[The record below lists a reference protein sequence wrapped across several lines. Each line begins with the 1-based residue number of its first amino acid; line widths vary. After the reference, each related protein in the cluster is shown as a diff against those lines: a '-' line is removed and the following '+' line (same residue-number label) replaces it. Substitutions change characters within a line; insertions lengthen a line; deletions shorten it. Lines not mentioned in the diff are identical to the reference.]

1 MATSIKGALN
11 RRISASELGAG
22 TESAEGAVSFDEV
35 VNVLEQ
41 YAILFE
47 QNLSK
52 VSKEVGNVASGD
64 LLKSFD
70 YQISPDGNTLQLFLA
85 DYYDYTNVGVKG
97 MGAKGEGDSRNAPL
111 SPYQYRNYGMNKEG
125 RRSIRN
131 YIQSGRAKIRD
142 IEKTQ
147 YKRPGAEA
155 KKRSLLDVNT
165 DTLIYLIKRY
175 GIKATRYL
183 DKTIEITFKDIG
195 EKLGEA
201 VAKDITYTINTLN
214 KK

>member
-22 TESAEGAVSFDEV
+22 TESADGAVSFDEV
-35 VNVLEQ
+35 TNVLEQ

-52 VSKEVGNVASGD
+52 VSKEVGNIGSGE
-64 LLKSFD
+64 LLKSFK
-70 YQISPDGNTLQLFLA
+70 YEVSPDGTNLKLYLN
-85 DYYDYTNVGVKG
+85 DYFDYTNVGVKG
-97 MGAKGEGDSRNAPL
+97 KDKNSRNAPN
-111 SPYQYRNYGMNKEG
+111 SPYQYRNYGMSEEG
-125 RRSIRN
+125 RKSIKN
-131 YIQSGRAKIRD
+131 YIQSGRAKISE
-142 IEKTQ
+142 IQKTK
-147 YKRPGAEA
+147 YKKIGLEA
-155 KKRSLLDVNT
+155 KKKSLIDLNT

-175 GIKATRYL
+175 GIKATHYL

-201 VAKDITYTINTLN
+201 VAKDISFTINTLN
-214 KK
+214 RK

>member
-1 MATSIKGALN
+1 M
-11 RRISASELGAG
+11 SE
-22 TESAEGAVSFDEV
+22 D
-35 VNVLEQ
+35 
-41 YAILFE
+41 
-47 QNLSK
+47 
-52 VSKEVGNVASGD
+52 
-64 LLKSFD
+64 
-70 YQISPDGNTLQLFLA
+70 
-85 DYYDYTNVGVKG
+85 
-97 MGAKGEGDSRNAPL
+97 
-111 SPYQYRNYGMNKEG
+111 G

-147 YKRPGAEA
+147 YKRAGLEA

>member
-22 TESAEGAVSFDEV
+22 TESADGAVSFDEV
-35 VNVLEQ
+35 TNVLEQ

-52 VSKEVGNVASGD
+52 VSKEVGNIGSGE
-64 LLKSFD
+64 LLKSFK
-70 YQISPDGNTLQLFLA
+70 YEVSPDGTNLKLYLN
-85 DYYDYTNVGVKG
+85 DYFDYTNVGVKG
-97 MGAKGEGDSRNAPL
+97 KDKNSRNAPN
-111 SPYQYRNYGMNKEG
+111 SPYQYRNYGMSEEG
-125 RRSIRN
+125 RKSIKN
-131 YIQSGRAKIRD
+131 YIQSGRAKISE
-142 IEKTQ
+142 IQKTK
-147 YKRPGAEA
+147 YKKIGLEA
-155 KKRSLLDVNT
+155 KKKSLIDLNT

-175 GIKATRYL
+175 GIKATHYL

-201 VAKDITYTINTLN
+201 VAKDISFTINTLN

>member
-22 TESAEGAVSFDEV
+22 TESADGAVSFDEV
-35 VNVLEQ
+35 TNVLEQ

-52 VSKEVGNVASGD
+52 VSKEVGNVASGN

-70 YQISPDGNTLQLFLA
+70 YQISPDGNTLKLFLA
-85 DYYDYTNVGVKG
+85 DYFDYTNVGVKG
-97 MGAKGEGDSRNAPL
+97 KDKNSRNAPN
-111 SPYQYRNYGMNKEG
+111 SPYQYKNYGMSEEG
-125 RRSIRN
+125 RRSIKK
-131 YIQSGRAKIRD
+131 YIQTGRAKIRD

-147 YKRPGAEA
+147 YKRAGLEA
-155 KKRSLLDVNT
+155 KKTSLIDIQTN
-165 DTLIYLIKRY
+165 DLIYLIKRY
-175 GIKATRYL
+175 GIKATHYL
-183 DKTIEITFKDIG
+183 DKTIEITFKDLG

-201 VAKDITYTINTLN
+201 VAKDISYTINTLN
-214 KK
+214 RK

>member
-1 MATSIKGALN
+1 MPTSIKGALN

-22 TESAEGAVSFDEV
+22 TESADGAVSFEEV
-35 VNVLEQ
+35 TNVLEQ

-47 QNLSK
+47 QNLAK

-70 YQISPDGNTLQLFLA
+70 YQISPDGNTLKLFLA
-85 DYYDYTNVGVKG
+85 DYFDYTNVGVKG
-97 MGAKGEGDSRNAPL
+97 VKSSKNAPS
-111 SPYQYRNYGMNKEG
+111 SPYQYKNYGMSEEG
-125 RRSIRN
+125 RRSIKK
-131 YIQSGRAKIRD
+131 YIQDGRAKIRD
-142 IEKTQ
+142 IEKTK
-147 YKRPGAEA
+147 YKRAGLEA
-155 KKRSLLDVNT
+155 KKKSLIDTQT

-175 GIKATRYL
+175 GIKATHYL

-201 VAKDITYTINTLN
+201 VAADISYTINTLN

>member
-1 MATSIKGALN
+1 MPISIKGALN
-11 RRISASELGAG
+11 RRISASELAAE
-22 TESAEGAVSFDEV
+22 TESAEGLISFDEV
-35 VNVLEQ
+35 TNVLEK

-52 VSKEVGNVASGD
+52 VSRDVKNVASGD
-64 LLKSFD
+64 LLDSFD

-85 DYYDYTNVGVKG
+85 DYYDYTNKGVKG
-97 MGAKGEGDSRNAPL
+97 VKYSSNAPL
-111 SPYQYRNYGMNKEG
+111 SPYQYKNYGMSADG
-125 RRSIRN
+125 RRSIKK
-131 YIQSGRAKIRD
+131 YIQDGKAKIRD

-147 YKRPGAEA
+147 YKRAGLEA
-155 KKRSLLDVNT
+155 KKTSLI
-165 DTLIYLIKRY
+165 DTQVDNLIYLIKKH
-175 GIKATRYL
+175 GIKATYYL

-201 VAKDITYTINTLN
+201 VAKDITFTINTLN

>member
-1 MATSIKGALN
+1 MPTSIKGALN

-22 TESAEGAVSFDEV
+22 TESADGAVSFEEV
-35 VNVLEQ
+35 TNVLEQ

-47 QNLSK
+47 QNLAK
-52 VSKEVGNVASGD
+52 VSKDVGNVASGD

-70 YQISPDGNTLQLFLA
+70 YQISPDGNTLKLFLA
-85 DYYDYTNVGVKG
+85 DYFDYTNVGVKG
-97 MGAKGEGDSRNAPL
+97 VKSSKNAPS
-111 SPYQYRNYGMNKEG
+111 SPYQYKNYGMSEEG
-125 RRSIRN
+125 RRSIKK
-131 YIQSGRAKIRD
+131 YIQDGRAKIRD
-142 IEKTQ
+142 IEKTK
-147 YKRPGAEA
+147 YKRAGLEA
-155 KKRSLLDVNT
+155 KKKSLIDTQT

-175 GIKATRYL
+175 GIKATHYL

-201 VAKDITYTINTLN
+201 VAADISYTINTLN